1 MKKVLLAI
9 MALGM
14 VNLTQIRKVNAG
26 DSDMLGVPS
35 PEWTKD
41 LVICEIS
48 TKNFNS
54 PKKSEAG
61 TFNSLGAKMRY
72 LKDVGITGIWLTGH
86 HHADDKHFYNIWTQ
100 YACISPDKLDPSLG
114 TEQDFRNMIDEAHRY
129 GIKIFLD
136 VITHGVM
143 PDSPLV
149 KQHPNWFKGG
159 SWGMVDFDWKAH
171 NKELDDW
178 WVKLYTDYVIDF
190 GVDGYRLDLEI
201 HRPDLWLRIRENA
214 AAAGHPIVV
223 MGELWEYGN
232 YDIPL
237 EGIMDFSQNGEA
249 DITPNNSAEYDHN
262 HRAVRD
268 MAGFANSV
276 YNGNMPARP
285 FTVEV
290 YYCDGSIA
298 KGATGGDGP
307 LKVIDNGITADKVGT
322 DSSCPDGNADIEIL
336 VEGVDPALTIKNVV
350 VRDRKGV
357 WQMLGNDNWFAS
369 VEKQGAEIKI
379 YIAEY
384 MHKSGAVPGFVLA
397 NTSMH
402 DVGWEG
408 YPIDENPYVT
418 KFSRGLF
425 GYSSLM
431 SPLIPLFFAGEE
443 FSAEFRPATRL
454 AYSCYE
460 AKDVG
465 KGKWLYGS
473 WIDWSQLDKPEH
485 KSMLKDVSKML
496 AIRKQEKDIIH
507 GKQRHEKINILP
519 VKAKS
524 NIDVPAPYI
533 QWNKEKAIIVA
544 ANYNTDINAELVM
557 NIPVTQIGMG
567 GNKKFIVEDLWN
579 GSKKTVLA
587 MEISNFRCSIK
598 SDKQPAGGIGI
609 WKIEPVKKSK

>member
-1 MKKVLLAI
+1 MVLL
-9 MALGM
+9 
-14 VNLTQIRKVNAG
+14 
-26 DSDMLGVPS
+26 
-35 PEWTKD
+35 
-41 LVICEIS
+41 
-48 TKNFNS
+48 
-54 PKKSEAG
+54 
-61 TFNSLGAKMRY
+61 
-72 LKDVGITGIWLTGH
+72 
-86 HHADDKHFYNIWTQ
+86 
-100 YACISPDKLDPSLG
+100 
-114 TEQDFRNMIDEAHRY
+114 
-129 GIKIFLD
+129 
-136 VITHGVM
+136 
-143 PDSPLV
+143 
-149 KQHPNWFKGG
+149 
-159 SWGMVDFDWKAH
+159 
-171 NKELDDW
+171 
-178 WVKLYTDYVIDF
+178 
-190 GVDGYRLDLEI
+190 
-201 HRPDLWLRIRENA
+201 
-214 AAAGHPIVV
+214 
-223 MGELWEYGN
+223 
-232 YDIPL
+232 
-237 EGIMDFSQNGEA
+237 
-249 DITPNNSAEYDHN
+249 
-262 HRAVRD
+262 
-268 MAGFANSV
+268 
-276 YNGNMPARP
+276 PARP